1 MDFLKAQDYILKRL
15 KNELKPNLFYH
26 SIEHTLDVYNSVVKI
41 AEMEGVNGIDLNLL
55 KTASLFHDS
64 GMIRTYNGHEEAS
77 VEIAKESL
85 PQFGYNQL
93 AIETISKMIITTKLP
108 QTAGTFLE
116 KIICDADLDY
126 LGREDFIMISH
137 KLRHEWVTQEI
148 NVLSLKQWYELQIEF
163 LSNHKYFTKYAI
175 STRKEGKLFNLG
187 QIIELLK
194 K

>member
-1 MDFLKAQDYILKRL
+1 MDFLKARDYILKRL

-26 SIEHTLDVYNSVVKI
+26 SIEHTLDVYNSAIKI

-55 KTASLFHDS
+55 KTASLYHDS

-126 LGREDFIMISH
+126 LGRDDFIMISH

-148 NVLSLKQWYELQIEF
+148 NVLSLKQWYELQIQF

>member
-1 MDFLKAQDYILKRL
+1 MDFLKARDYILKRL

-26 SIEHTLDVYNSVVKI
+26 SIEHTLDVYNSAVKI

-64 GMIRTYNGHEEAS
+64 GMIWTYNGHEEAS

-108 QTAGTFLE
+108 QTASTFLE

-148 NVLSLKQWYELQIEF
+148 NVLSLKQWYELQIQF
-163 LSNHKYFTKYAI
+163 LSNHTYFTKYAI